1 MILVSV
7 GTTSPFNRLVRTLDF
22 WAQIPHNRNVFA
34 QIGIATY
41 QPKNIEHIDFFA
53 SDIMRDEQYQNAS
66 LLVCDLSIDV
76 LLPAIELEL
85 PVLALPRLSIFG
97 EEIGIEQSTL
107 AQNLKSDDF
116 IQVARDEYQLLE
128 LLHMPRMP
136 FSNRTNNPARTPS
149 IKLSERTKKFQ
160 NSFNQA
166 LRKAS

>member
-7 GTTSPFNRLVRTLDF
+7 GSTNPFNRLVRTLDS
-22 WAQIPHNRNVFA
+22 WAQTQPTRSVFA

-41 QPKNIEHIDFFA
+41 QPQNIEHIDFFA
-53 SDIMRDEQYQNAS
+53 SDLVRNEQYQNAV

-97 EEIGIEQSTL
+97 EEVGIEQSLL

-128 LLHMPRMP
+128 LLDMPRMK
-136 FSNRTNNPARTPS
+136 FSNRTNSTLPTPS
-149 IKLSERTKKFQ
+149 NKLTNRSQNFQ
-160 NSFNQA
+160 NCFNQA
-166 LRKAS
+166 LREVS